1 MALGNLTYKTPNA
14 INKIAQDL
22 SGSEGCALKLDA
34 QGVVSLAVTQGSL
47 PYGIVVVGS
56 ASVDGLY
63 WASTNSTTKAQ
74 GGVAQSALEIVDAL
88 GCVVQVSASATAAV
102 AAGDYIQVDA
112 ATADGRFK
120 PDNTPTSTTFV
131 WGIALTDC
139 AASGQFLLR
148 FAPYI
153 AA

>member
-34 QGVVSLAVTQGSL
+34 QGVVSLAVTQGSV
-47 PYGIVVVGS
+47 PYGIVVVGC
-56 ASVDGLY
+56 ASVDGTY
-63 WASTNSTTKAQ
+63 WASTNATTKAQ
-74 GGVAQSALEIVDAL
+74 GVVAQSALEIVDAL

-112 ATADGRFK
+112 VTADGAFK
-120 PDNTPTSTTFV
+120 ADNTPTAGTFV
-131 WGIALTDC
+131 WGLALTDC

-148 FAPYI
+148 FAPFI

>member
-22 SGSEGCALKLDA
+22 SGSEGCALKLSA
-34 QGVVSLAVTQGSL
+34 QGVVSLAVTTASL
-47 PYGIVVVGS
+47 PYGVVVVGS
-56 ASVDGLY
+56 TSVDGLF
-63 WASTNSTTKAQ
+63 WASTNSTTKSQ
-74 GGVAQSALEIVDAL
+74 GVVAQSALEIVDAL
-88 GCVVQVSASATAAV
+88 GCVVQVSASSTAAIV
-102 AAGDYIQVDA
+102 AGDRIQVDA
-112 ATADGRFK
+112 TTADGAFK
-120 PDNTPTSTTFV
+120 ANNSPASTTYV
-131 WGIALTDC
+131 WGVALTDC